1 MKGPPYQIGAYV
13 VTKLGRF
20 VSGKAHYVWRVYMRP
35 QFTAPLFESPRK
47 RDAIRYARRL
57 ERARFHILRALTGD
71 PVAVSENAKIVDK
84 LRHDE
89 ELS

>member
-20 VSGKAHYVWRVYMRP
+20 DVWRVYMRP